1 MVIMDTA
8 KVLEEQARVIQQQAG
23 IIAEQAETIKQQTEA
38 LEQLGFVL
46 KGSEQDEGVCWRC
59 NLFLQ
64 QKCSRHQCREHD

>member
-1 MVIMDTA
+1 MDTA

-46 KGSEQDEGVCWRC
+46 KGGEQNDGILSIGNVT
-59 NLFLQ
+59 
-64 QKCSRHQCREHD
+64 